1 MTDILVSPRRP
12 RLDPRPVAHRIGLV
26 ALSTDHTTEVDFA
39 RILGLAGIGVYVNR
53 IANPV
58 TPETLRAMEG
68 DLAEGAALILPGE
81 ALDAIVYGCTSASAV
96 LGQGVQK
103 ALGGRAPVST
113 PTSGALRGFAAL
125 GVTRVALMTP
135 YLPQTADLVGDHF
148 AAHGLEVVS
157 RRSMGRADDRD
168 MALLPEAEVMAFAL
182 AADHPDAQA
191 LFMSCTALP
200 ALGLID
206 RIEARLGKPVISANQ
221 ALFWAMLDQ
230 ARIPASGPGRLFQ
243 VRTW

>member
-1 MTDILVSPRRP
+1 MLQDRLNRFGLIVLATDLTIEGDAARLMPPDCRLHVTRIAFENPTTAENLRQTGP
-12 RLDPRPVAHRIGLV
+12 RLREAGALLV
-26 ALSTDHTTEVDFA
+26 PGMALK
-39 RILGLAGIGVYVNR
+39 GV
-53 IANPV
+53 
-58 TPETLRAMEG
+58 G
-68 DLAEGAALILPGE
+68 F
-81 ALDAIVYGCTSASAV
+81 GCTSASAV
-96 LGQGVQK
+96 LGHGVEE
-103 ALGGRAPVST
+103 ALGRCAPVST

>member
-1 MTDILVSPRRP
+1 MHQDRLNRFGLIVLATDLTIEGDAARLMPPDCRLHVTRIAFENPTTAENLRQTGP
-12 RLDPRPVAHRIGLV
+12 RLRDAGALLVPGV
-26 ALSTDHTTEVDFA
+26 ALK
-39 RILGLAGIGVYVNR
+39 GV
-53 IANPV
+53 
-58 TPETLRAMEG
+58 G
-68 DLAEGAALILPGE
+68 F
-81 ALDAIVYGCTSASAV
+81 GCTSASAV

-135 YLPQTADLVGDHF
+135 YLPETADLVGNHF
-148 AAHGLEVVS
+148 AANGLDVVS

-168 MALLPEAEVMAFAL
+168 MALLPEAEVMDFAL
-182 AADHPDAQA
+182 AANHPQAQA

-230 ARIPASGPGRLFQ
+230 AGIAATGPGRLFQ

>member
-1 MTDILVSPRRP
+1 MHQDRLNRFGLIVLATDLTIEGDAARLMPPDCRLHVTRIAFENPTTAENLRQTGP
-12 RLDPRPVAHRIGLV
+12 RLRDAGALLVPGV
-26 ALSTDHTTEVDFA
+26 ALK
-39 RILGLAGIGVYVNR
+39 GV
-53 IANPV
+53 
-58 TPETLRAMEG
+58 G
-68 DLAEGAALILPGE
+68 F
-81 ALDAIVYGCTSASAV
+81 GCTSASAV

-135 YLPQTADLVGDHF
+135 YLPETADLVGNHF
-148 AAHGLEVVS
+148 AANGLDVVS

-168 MALLPEAEVMAFAL
+168 MALLPEAEVMDFAL
-182 AADHPDAQA
+182 AANHPQAQA